1 MQRLIK
7 IIYELFRDDAE
18 RIINETADFIEKGFR
33 VSDVILMLQRN
44 YLKAGEFIIIRDGCI
59 GCNDAL
65 KAHPGMKALNYE
77 LFEEY
82 LRSSGKEI
90 VFPVFI
96 VNGEIWEEQ

>member
-18 RIINETADFIEKGFR
+18 RVLNESADYFSKGFR
-33 VSDVILMLQRN
+33 VDDIILMLQKN
-44 YLKAGEFIIIRDGCI
+44 YLKAGEFIIIRDGCV
-59 GCNDAL
+59 GCQDAL
-65 KAHPGMKALNYE
+65 ISHPGMKALNYE

-82 LRSSGKEI
+82 LRSSGKDI

-96 VNGEIWEEQ
+96 INGEIREGL